1 MSHILNKLAPIGEAR
16 DRELLKDAATYIYTN
31 HSQGDL
37 RLYAFRPPE
46 LAAPPHPL
54 IVFFHGGLWDVSA
67 PAQFVPHCLHF
78 ASRGAVAVVAETRVS
93 SRHDTGAPEAA
104 EDACEVIHWLADH
117 ADTFDI
123 DLSRIAVGGAAGGAF
138 LALHTV
144 MPKSPRCPAA
154 APRAVVLFSAITETG
169 SQREMHRYFP
179 DARTAKRMSP
189 MKLVRRKLPPMI
201 LFHGTHDRIAPFA
214 NVERFVRKLRFRGNR
229 IELADFEK
237 EDHSFFNFNMSHRH
251 FEMTVAAAD
260 RFLVTHGILSAE
272 TRGS

>member
-1 MSHILNKLAPIGEAR
+1 
-16 DRELLKDAATYIYTN
+16 
-31 HSQGDL
+31 L
-37 RLYAFRPPE
+37 R
-46 LAAPPHPL
+46 
-54 IVFFHGGLWDVSA
+54 HG
-67 PAQFVPHCLHF
+67 
-78 ASRGAVAVVAETRVS
+78 
-93 SRHDTGAPEAA
+93 TGAPEAV

-144 MPKSPRCPAA
+144 MPKPPRCPAA
-154 APRAVVLFSAITETG
+154 APRAVVLFSAITDTG
-169 SQREMHRYFP
+169 SQREMHRHFP

-214 NVERFVRKLRFRGNR
+214 NIERFVRKLRFRGNR

-260 RFLVTHGILSAE
+260 RFLVTHGILPAE
-272 TRGS
+272 PRGS